1 MLNRWDDAEA
11 ARWADLGDLG
21 EITYGSRLVGADP
34 ALVLHGGGNTS
45 IKGVSSDVWGEPVP
59 TLWVKGSGWDLAT
72 IEPPGFAPLRLE
84 PVRRLAELA
93 ELSDTE
99 MVNQLRI
106 GLLDASAPN
115 PSVEAILHALLPHR
129 AVLHSHADAVLAL
142 TNTADGDAR
151 VRELWGRRVVV
162 VPYVM
167 PGFDLARRCADE
179 WQAQAHDGTE
189 AMVLLNH
196 GIFTFGETTRQAYD
210 SMVDVISEAE
220 QFLAQ
225 AGVPAF
231 GETAADRRERGGF
244 PDVALTGEAAA
255 KLNRAWAHYG
265 ETGDD
270 SLLEELWGSAGTS
283 APGASDYESAAELR
297 AAISAAAG
305 APMLLRA
312 VRDERADA
320 FCTRDDVASVAC
332 RGPATPDHIIRTKQF
347 PLVGRDVAG
356 FVEDY
361 RAYFERNVASRRAR
375 GIDVA
380 LTMLDP
386 APRVVLDPQLGL
398 WTAGRRAVD
407 CDIAADIYLH
417 TIDVICAAEA
427 LGGYLALSE
436 ADLFDVEYWELEQA
450 KLARAGTP
458 APMTGQVALVT
469 GASSGIGRAAADAL
483 AAAGAAVI
491 GVDLDD
497 EPEHATGAARRHVI
511 ADITDPDDM
520 AITVQDAVECFGGID
535 IVVAAAG
542 IFGPSAPLAALAGC
556 YVEEPDASTADRSPH
571 RDTDRSD
578 ADVAT
583 YRVRDA
589 TAELRA
595 EWQQTFD
602 INVNGTAN
610 TLAAAHWVLRHSP
623 TGGRVVIVGSK
634 NVPAPGRGAAAYS
647 ASKAALTQLGRVA
660 ALEWA
665 GDGITVN
672 VVHPDGVFDTGLWSD
687 ELIAERAAAYGL
699 TPEQYRKRNLLG
711 RELSSADVGA
721 LIAQMCGPAFA
732 HTTGAQIPQDGG
744 SDRVV

>member
-45 IKGVSSDVWGEPVP
+45 IKGHSSDAWGEPIP

-84 PVRRLAELA
+84 PVRRLAQLA

-142 TNTADGDAR
+142 TNTADGDAK
-151 VRELWGRRVVV
+151 VRELWGDRVVV

-167 PGFDLARRCADE
+167 PGFDLAQRCADE
-179 WQAQAHDGTE
+179 WQAQAHDRTE

-210 SMVDVISEAE
+210 SMVDLISEAE
-220 QFLAQ
+220 QCLTE
-225 AGVPAF
+225 AGVPSF
-231 GETAADRRERGGF
+231 GETDADR
-244 PDVALTGEAAA
+244 
-255 KLNRAWAHYG
+255 
-265 ETGDD
+265 
-270 SLLEELWGSAGTS
+270 LLEELWGRG
-283 APGASDYESAAELR
+283 GSAAPREGEHESIAGLR
-297 AAISAAAG
+297 AAISVAAG

-320 FCTRDDVASVAC
+320 FCARDDVASVAC

-347 PLVGRDVAG
+347 PMVGRDVFA

-361 RAYFERNVASRRAR
+361 RAYFERNSAR
-375 GIDVA
+375 HDSDA
-380 LTMLDP
+380 TLTMLDP
-386 APRVVLDPQLGL
+386 APRVVLDPHLGL

-427 LGGYLALSE
+427 LGGYVALSE

-458 APMTGQVALVT
+458 AALTGQVALVT

-483 AAAGAAVI
+483 AAAGAAVVGI
-491 GVDLDD
+491 DVAAAPPRTSGTARH
-497 EPEHATGAARRHVI
+497 HAVADVTDAGAVSAAI
-511 ADITDPDDM
+511 AG
-520 AITVQDAVECFGGID
+520 AVERFGGID

-542 IFGPSAPLAALAGC
+542 VFGPSARLEDLVGDAGLG
-556 YVEEPDASTADRSPH
+556 TA
-571 RDTDRSD
+571 
-578 ADVAT
+578 
-583 YRVRDA
+583 
-589 TAELRA
+589 
-595 EWQQTFD
+595 WQQTFD
-602 INVNGTAN
+602 INLSGAAN
-610 TLAAAHWVLRHSP
+610 TLSAAHRVLRHSS

-647 ASKAALTQLGRVA
+647 ASKAALTQLARVA

-699 TPEQYRKRNLLG
+699 TSEQYRKRNLLG

>member
-11 ARWADLGDLG
+11 ARWAELGDLG

-45 IKGVSSDVWGEPVP
+45 IKGASTDAWGEPVP

-84 PVRRLAELA
+84 PVHRLAELA

-106 GLLDASAPN
+106 HLLDASAPN
-115 PSVEAILHALLPHR
+115 PSVEAILHALLPQR

-142 TNTADGDAR
+142 TNTADGDTR
-151 VRELWGRRVVV
+151 VRDLWGDRAVV

-179 WQAQAHDGTE
+179 WQAQAHGGTE

-210 SMVDVISEAE
+210 SMIDRISEAE
-220 QFLAQ
+220 QCLAE
-225 AGVPAF
+225 AGVLSF
-231 GETAADRRERGGF
+231 GEIDASEAEGRGGRRVS
-244 PDVALTGEAAA
+244 PDNA
-255 KLNRAWAHYG
+255 
-265 ETGDD
+265 ETV
-270 SLLEELWGSAGTS
+270 
-283 APGASDYESAAELR
+283 AELR
-297 AAISAAAG
+297 AAISAATG
-305 APMLLRA
+305 VPMLLRA
-312 VRDERADA
+312 VHDERVEA
-320 FCTRDDVASVAC
+320 FCGRDDLASVAQ

-347 PLVGRDVAG
+347 PMVGRDVDA
-356 FVEDY
+356 FVERY
-361 RAYFERNVASRRAR
+361 RAYFERNCAR
-375 GIDVA
+375 NDEDGSNAA

-386 APRVVLDPQLGL
+386 APRVMLDPQLGL

-417 TIDVICAAEA
+417 TIDVIGAAEA
-427 LGGYLALSE
+427 LGGYVALGE

-458 APMTGQVALVT
+458 AALAGQVALVT
-469 GASSGIGRAAADAL
+469 GAASGIGRAAADAL
-483 AAAGAAVI
+483 AAAGSAVVGIDLAPAPEGTAGPARQHAVADVTDAAAVTSAVA
-491 GVDLDD
+491 G
-497 EPEHATGAARRHVI
+497 
-511 ADITDPDDM
+511 
-520 AITVQDAVECFGGID
+520 TVERFGGID

-542 IFGPSAPLAALAGC
+542 IFGPSAPL
-556 YVEEPDASTADRSPH
+556 EELVDGSGLGTA
-571 RDTDRSD
+571 
-578 ADVAT
+578 
-583 YRVRDA
+583 
-589 TAELRA
+589 
-595 EWQQTFD
+595 WQQTFD
-602 INVNGTAN
+602 INVSGTAN
-610 TLAAAHWVLRHSP
+610 TLAAAHRVMRHSP
-623 TGGRVVIVGSK
+623 SGGRAVIVGSK

-647 ASKAALTQLGRVA
+647 ASKAALTQLARVA

-665 GDGITVN
+665 SDGITVN
-672 VVHPDGVFDTGLWSD
+672 VVHPDGVFDTGLWSE
-687 ELIAERAAAYGL
+687 ELIAQRAASYGL
-699 TPEQYRKRNLLG
+699 TAEQYRRRNLLG
-711 RELSSADVGA
+711 RELASADVGA

>member
-1 MLNRWDDAEA
+1 MLNRWDADGAALWAE
-11 ARWADLGDLG
+11 LGDLG

-45 IKGVSSDVWGEPVP
+45 IKGRSTDAWGEPVP

-106 GLLDASAPN
+106 HLLDASAPN

-151 VRELWGRRVVV
+151 VRDLWSDRAVV

-196 GIFTFGETTRQAYD
+196 GIFTFGETARQAYD
-210 SMVDVISEAE
+210 SMIDRISEAE
-220 QFLAQ
+220 QCLAE
-225 AGVPAF
+225 AGVTSF
-231 GETAADRRERGGF
+231 GEIDANAAGGRGTRRVS
-244 PDVALTGEAAA
+244 PDAVETVAA
-255 KLNRAWAHYG
+255 
-265 ETGDD
+265 
-270 SLLEELWGSAGTS
+270 
-283 APGASDYESAAELR
+283 LR
-297 AAISAAAG
+297 AAVSAAAG

-312 VRDERADA
+312 VHDERAEE
-320 FCTRDDVASVAC
+320 FCGRDDLTSVAC

-347 PLVGRDVAG
+347 PMVGRDVAA
-356 FVEDY
+356 FVESY
-361 RAYFERNVASRRAR
+361 RSYFERNADSHAN
-375 GIDVA
+375 GEQ

-386 APRVVLDPQLGL
+386 APRVVLEPELGL

-417 TIDVICAAEA
+417 TIDVINASEA
-427 LGGYLALSE
+427 LGGYVALGE

-450 KLARAGTP
+450 KLARAGAP
-458 APMTGQVALVT
+458 AALAGQVALVT
-469 GASSGIGRAAADAL
+469 GAASGIGRAAAAAL
-483 AAAGAAVI
+483 ASAGAAVVGI
-491 GVDLDD
+491 DIDAGITHHDGGDSDRPSSLHGSAWLGI
-497 EPEHATGAARRHVI
+497 E
-511 ADITDPDDM
+511 ADVTDADAM
-520 AITVQDAVECFGGID
+520 TEAVAGAVERFGGID

-542 IFGPSAPLAALAGC
+542 IFGPSAPLGDLATEDGL
-556 YVEEPDASTADRSPH
+556 VTA
-571 RDTDRSD
+571 
-578 ADVAT
+578 
-583 YRVRDA
+583 
-589 TAELRA
+589 
-595 EWQQTFD
+595 WQQTFD
-602 INVNGTAN
+602 INVVGAAN
-610 TLAAAHWVLRHSP
+610 TLAAAHRVMQHSP
-623 TGGRVVIVGSK
+623 AGGRVVIVGSK
-634 NVPAPGRGAAAYS
+634 NVPAPGKGAAAYS
-647 ASKAALTQLGRVA
+647 ASKAALTQLARVA

-665 GDGITVN
+665 ADGITVN

-687 ELIAERAAAYGL
+687 ELIAERAASYGL
-699 TPEQYRKRNLLG
+699 TPEQYRRRNLLG
-711 RELSSADVGA
+711 RELASADVGA

>member
-45 IKGVSSDVWGEPVP
+45 IKGHSTDAWGEPVP
-59 TLWVKGSGWDLAT
+59 TLWVKGSGWDLAS

-84 PVRRLAELA
+84 PVRRLAQLS

-142 TNTADGDAR
+142 TNTADGDAK
-151 VRELWGRRVVV
+151 VRELWGDRVVV

-167 PGFDLARRCADE
+167 PGFDLAQRCADE
-179 WQAQAHDGTE
+179 WQAQAHDRTE

-210 SMVDVISEAE
+210 SMVDLISEAE
-220 QFLAQ
+220 QCLAE
-225 AGVPAF
+225 AGVPSF
-231 GETAADRRERGGF
+231 GETS
-244 PDVALTGEAAA
+244 
-255 KLNRAWAHYG
+255 
-265 ETGDD
+265 DD
-270 SLLEELWGSAGTS
+270 SLLEELWSSAGGA
-283 APGASDYESAAELR
+283 APTEGEHESIAGLR
-297 AAISAAAG
+297 AAISVAAG

-320 FCTRDDVASVAC
+320 FCARDDVASVAC

-347 PLVGRDVAG
+347 PMVGRDVDA

-361 RAYFERNVASRRAR
+361 RAYFERNSAR
-375 GIDVA
+375 HDEHGAQTA

-386 APRVVLDPQLGL
+386 APRVVLHPHLGL

-427 LGGYLALSE
+427 LGGYVALSE

-458 APMTGQVALVT
+458 AALTGQVALVT

-483 AAAGAAVI
+483 AAAGAAVVGI
-491 GVDLDD
+491 DV
-497 EPEHATGAARRHVI
+497 TGAPPRTSGTARHHAVADVTDSAAVSAAI
-511 ADITDPDDM
+511 AG
-520 AITVQDAVECFGGID
+520 AVERFGGID

-542 IFGPSAPLAALAGC
+542 VFGPSARLEDLVGDAGLG
-556 YVEEPDASTADRSPH
+556 TA
-571 RDTDRSD
+571 
-578 ADVAT
+578 
-583 YRVRDA
+583 
-589 TAELRA
+589 
-595 EWQQTFD
+595 WQQTFD
-602 INVNGTAN
+602 INVGGTAN
-610 TLAAAHWVLRHSP
+610 TIAAAHRLLRHSP

-647 ASKAALTQLGRVA
+647 ASKAALTQLARVA

-699 TPEQYRKRNLLG
+699 TAEQYRKRNLLG

>member
-1 MLNRWDDAEA
+1 MLNRWDDTDA
-11 ARWADLGDLG
+11 ARWAELGDLG
-21 EITYGSRLVGADP
+21 EITYGSRLVGADA

-45 IKGVSSDVWGEPVP
+45 VKGTSTDAWGEPVP

-106 GLLDASAPN
+106 HLLDASAPN

-142 TNTADGDAR
+142 TNTADGHER
-151 VRELWGRRVVV
+151 VRDLWSDRVVV

-167 PGFDLARRCADE
+167 PGFDLARRCAEE

-210 SMVDVISEAE
+210 SMIDRISEAE
-220 QFLAQ
+220 QSLAQ
-225 AGVPAF
+225 AGVPSF
-231 GETAADRRERGGF
+231 GEAGAGAADDRSTRNISPE
-244 PDVALTGEAAA
+244 DVEAVAQ
-255 KLNRAWAHYG
+255 
-265 ETGDD
+265 
-270 SLLEELWGSAGTS
+270 
-283 APGASDYESAAELR
+283 LR
-297 AAISAAAG
+297 AALSAAAG
-305 APMLLRA
+305 SPLLLRA
-312 VRDERADA
+312 VRNPRAEA
-320 FCTRDDVASVAC
+320 FCTRNDVASVAC

-347 PLVGRDVAG
+347 PMVGRDVDA
-356 FVEDY
+356 FVEGY
-361 RAYFERNVASRRAR
+361 RAYFERNSAR
-375 GIDVA
+375 HKADGSQA
-380 LTMLDP
+380 TLTMLDP

-417 TIDVICAAEA
+417 TIDVINAAEA
-427 LGGYLALSE
+427 LGGYVALSE

-450 KLARAGTP
+450 KLARAGAP
-458 APMTGQVALVT
+458 AALAGQVALVT
-469 GASSGIGRAAADAL
+469 GAASGIGRAAADAL
-483 AAAGAAVI
+483 AAAGAAVVGI
-491 GVDLDD
+491 DIDPAVAQTNDDDSGRLHGSPWLGVEADVTD
-497 EPEHATGAARRHVI
+497 ARAMTAAVASALER
-511 ADITDPDDM
+511 
-520 AITVQDAVECFGGID
+520 FGGID

-542 IFGPSAPLAALAGC
+542 IFGPSAPLGDLVDDSGL
-556 YVEEPDASTADRSPH
+556 STA
-571 RDTDRSD
+571 
-578 ADVAT
+578 
-583 YRVRDA
+583 
-589 TAELRA
+589 
-595 EWQQTFD
+595 WQQTFD
-602 INVNGTAN
+602 INVSGTAN
-610 TLAAAHWVLRHSP
+610 TLAAAHRVLRHSP
-623 TGGRVVIVGSK
+623 AGGRVVIVGSK

-647 ASKAALTQLGRVA
+647 ASKAALTQLARVA

-665 GDGITVN
+665 SDGITVN

-687 ELIAERAAAYGL
+687 ELIAQRAASYGL
-699 TPEQYRKRNLLG
+699 TSEQYRRRNLLG
-711 RELSSADVGA
+711 RELASADVGA

-732 HTTGAQIPQDGG
+732 HTTGAQVPQDGG

>member
-1 MLNRWDDAEA
+1 MLNRWDDTEA
-11 ARWADLGDLG
+11 TRWAELGDLG
-21 EITYGSRLVGADP
+21 EITYGSRLVGADA

-45 IKGVSSDVWGEPVP
+45 IKGDSTDAWGEPVP

-106 GLLDASAPN
+106 HLLDASAPN

-151 VRELWGRRVVV
+151 VRELWGGRVVV

-167 PGFDLARRCADE
+167 PGFDLARRCAGE
-179 WQAQAHDGTE
+179 WQAQAHDRTE

-210 SMVDVISEAE
+210 SMVDAISEAE

-231 GETAADRRERGGF
+231 GEIGAGARITTSPRRIS
-244 PDVALTGEAAA
+244 PDEV
-255 KLNRAWAHYG
+255 
-265 ETGDD
+265 ET
-270 SLLEELWGSAGTS
+270 
-283 APGASDYESAAELR
+283 AAELR

-305 APMLLRA
+305 TPMLLRA

-320 FCTRDDVASVAC
+320 FCAREDVASVAC

-356 FVEDY
+356 FGEGY
-361 RAYFERNVASRRAR
+361 RSYFERNDAR
-375 GIDVA
+375 HDSDA
-380 LTMLDP
+380 TLTMLDP

-427 LGGYLALSE
+427 LGGYVALSE

-458 APMTGQVALVT
+458 AALTGQVALVT

-483 AAAGAAVI
+483 AAAGAAVVGI
-491 GVDLDD
+491 DVAEAPPRTSGTARH
-497 EPEHATGAARRHVI
+497 HAVADVTDSGAVSAAI
-511 ADITDPDDM
+511 AG
-520 AITVQDAVECFGGID
+520 AVERFGGID

-542 IFGPSAPLAALAGC
+542 IFGPSARLEDLVGDAGLG
-556 YVEEPDASTADRSPH
+556 TA
-571 RDTDRSD
+571 
-578 ADVAT
+578 
-583 YRVRDA
+583 
-589 TAELRA
+589 
-595 EWQQTFD
+595 WQQTFD
-602 INVNGTAN
+602 INLSGAAN
-610 TLAAAHWVLRHSP
+610 TLSAAHRVLRHSS

-647 ASKAALTQLGRVA
+647 ASKAALTQLARVA

-665 GDGITVN
+665 TEGITVN

-687 ELIAERAAAYGL
+687 ELIEQRAAAYGL
-699 TPEQYRKRNLLG
+699 TPEQYRRRNLLG
-711 RELSSADVGA
+711 RELASADVGA

>member
-1 MLNRWDDAEA
+1 MLNRWDDAES
-11 ARWADLGDLG
+11 ARWAELGDLG

-45 IKGVSSDVWGEPVP
+45 VKGSSDDAWGHPVP

-84 PVRRLAELA
+84 PVRRLADLD

-106 GLLDASAPN
+106 HLLDASAPN
-115 PSVEAILHALLPHR
+115 PSVEAILHALLPQR

-151 VRELWGRRVVV
+151 VRDLWGNRVVV

-167 PGFDLARRCADE
+167 PGFDLARVCAAE

-210 SMVDVISEAE
+210 SMIDRISEAE
-220 QFLAQ
+220 QCLADN
-225 AGVPAF
+225 GVRSFDSGPSDAAPAPAASRI
-231 GETAADRRERGGF
+231 GAEVVET
-244 PDVALTGEAAA
+244 V
-255 KLNRAWAHYG
+255 
-265 ETGDD
+265 
-270 SLLEELWGSAGTS
+270 
-283 APGASDYESAAELR
+283 AELR
-297 AAISAAAG
+297 AAVSAAAG

-312 VRDERADA
+312 VNDERAEA
-320 FCTRDDVASVAC
+320 FCARDDLASVAQ

-347 PLVGRDVAG
+347 PMVDRDVAA
-356 FVEDY
+356 FVDGY
-361 RAYFERNVASRRAR
+361 RLYFERNAAR
-375 GIDVA
+375 HPGGDQ

-386 APRVVLDPQLGL
+386 APRVVLDPELGL

-407 CDIAADIYLH
+407 CDIAGDIYLH
-417 TIDVICAAEA
+417 TVDVICAAEA
-427 LGGYLALSE
+427 LGGYVALSE

-450 KLARAGTP
+450 KLARAG
-458 APMTGQVALVT
+458 APPTLAGQVALVT

-483 AAAGAAVI
+483 AGAGAAIVGI
-491 GVDLDD
+491 DLAPA
-497 EPEHATGAARRHVI
+497 PEGTAGTARHHAI
-511 ADITDPDDM
+511 ADVTDSG
-520 AITVQDAVECFGGID
+520 AVASAVAAAVERFGGID

-542 IFGPSAPLAALAGC
+542 IFGPSAALGDLAN
-556 YVEEPDASTADRSPH
+556 DASLGTA
-571 RDTDRSD
+571 
-578 ADVAT
+578 
-583 YRVRDA
+583 
-589 TAELRA
+589 
-595 EWQQTFD
+595 WQQTFD
-602 INVNGTAN
+602 INVSGTAN
-610 TLAAAHWVLRHSP
+610 TLSAAHRVLRHSP
-623 TGGRVVIVGSK
+623 AGGRVVIVGSK
-634 NVPAPGRGAAAYS
+634 NVPAPGRGAGAYS
-647 ASKAALTQLGRVA
+647 ASKAALTQLARVA

-665 GDGITVN
+665 PDGITVN

-687 ELIAERAAAYGL
+687 ELIDQRAAAYGL
-699 TPEQYRKRNLLG
+699 TSEQYRRRNLLG
-711 RELSSADVGA
+711 RELASADVGA

>member
-1 MLNRWDDAEA
+1 MLNRWNVDDA
-11 ARWADLGDLG
+11 ARWAELGDLG

-45 IKGVSSDVWGEPVP
+45 VKGHSTDAWGEPVP

-84 PVRRLAELA
+84 PVHRLAELA

-106 GLLDASAPN
+106 YLLDASAPN

-151 VRELWGRRVVV
+151 VRDLWGDRAVV

-196 GIFTFGETTRQAYD
+196 GIFTFGETTRHAYD
-210 SMVDVISEAE
+210 SMIDRISEAE
-220 QFLAQ
+220 QCLAD
-225 AGVPAF
+225 AGVTSF
-231 GETAADRRERGGF
+231 GESDASATEGRSARRVNADE
-244 PDVALTGEAAA
+244 V
-255 KLNRAWAHYG
+255 
-265 ETGDD
+265 ETV
-270 SLLEELWGSAGTS
+270 
-283 APGASDYESAAELR
+283 AELR
-297 AAISAAAG
+297 AAMSAAAG

-312 VRDERADA
+312 VHDERAEV
-320 FCTRDDVASVAC
+320 FCGRDDLVSVAQ

-347 PLVGRDVAG
+347 PMVGRDVAA
-356 FVEDY
+356 FVEGY
-361 RAYFERNVASRRAR
+361 CAYFERNCAR
-375 GIDVA
+375 HADGSQ

-386 APRVVLDPQLGL
+386 APRVVLEPELGL

-417 TIDVICAAEA
+417 TIDVINAAEA
-427 LGGYLALSE
+427 LGGYVALGE

-450 KLARAGTP
+450 KLARAGAP
-458 APMTGQVALVT
+458 AALAGQVALVT
-469 GASSGIGRAAADAL
+469 GAASGIGRAAAAAL
-483 AAAGAAVI
+483 AAAGAAVVGIDIDPAVTYDDDSGGRPPALHGSTWLGI
-491 GVDLDD
+491 GADVTDSD
-497 EPEHATGAARRHVI
+497 AMTAAV
-511 ADITDPDDM
+511 AG
-520 AITVQDAVECFGGID
+520 AVERFGGID

-542 IFGPSAPLAALAGC
+542 IFGPSAPLGDLATEDGL
-556 YVEEPDASTADRSPH
+556 VTA
-571 RDTDRSD
+571 
-578 ADVAT
+578 
-583 YRVRDA
+583 
-589 TAELRA
+589 
-595 EWQQTFD
+595 WQQTFD
-602 INVNGTAN
+602 INVSGAAN
-610 TLAAAHWVLRHSP
+610 TLAAAHRVLRHSP
-623 TGGRVVIVGSK
+623 TGGRVVVVGSK

-647 ASKAALTQLGRVA
+647 ASKAALTQLARVA

-665 GDGITVN
+665 PDGITVN

-687 ELIAERAAAYGL
+687 ELIAERAVSYGL
-699 TPEQYRKRNLLG
+699 TSEQYRRRNLLG
-711 RELSSADVGA
+711 RELVSADVGA

>member
-45 IKGVSSDVWGEPVP
+45 IKGHSTDAWGEPIP

-84 PVRRLAELA
+84 PVRRLAQLP

-142 TNTADGDAR
+142 TNTADGDAK
-151 VRELWGRRVVV
+151 VRELWGDRVVV

-167 PGFDLARRCADE
+167 PGFDLAQRCADE
-179 WQAQAHDGTE
+179 WQAQAHDRTE

-210 SMVDVISEAE
+210 SMVGLISEAE
-220 QFLAQ
+220 QCLAE
-225 AGVPAF
+225 AGAPSF
-231 GETAADRRERGGF
+231 S
-244 PDVALTGEAAA
+244 
-255 KLNRAWAHYG
+255 

-270 SLLEELWGSAGTS
+270 SLPEELWGSAG
-283 APGASDYESAAELR
+283 SAAPREGEHESIAGLR
-297 AAISAAAG
+297 AAISVAAG

-312 VRDERADA
+312 VRHERADA
-320 FCTRDDVASVAC
+320 FCARDDVASVAC

-347 PLVGRDVAG
+347 PMVGRDVDA

-361 RAYFERNVASRRAR
+361 RAYFERNSAR
-375 GIDVA
+375 HDEHGAQTA

-386 APRVVLDPQLGL
+386 APRVVLDPHLGL

-427 LGGYLALSE
+427 LGGYVALSE

-458 APMTGQVALVT
+458 APLTGQVALVT
-469 GASSGIGRAAADAL
+469 GASSGIGRATADAL
-483 AAAGAAVI
+483 AAAGAAVVGI
-491 GVDLDD
+491 DVAEAPPRSSGTARH
-497 EPEHATGAARRHVI
+497 HAVANVTDSGAVSAAI
-511 ADITDPDDM
+511 AN
-520 AITVQDAVECFGGID
+520 AVERFGGID

-542 IFGPSAPLAALAGC
+542 IFGPSARLEDFVGDAGLG
-556 YVEEPDASTADRSPH
+556 T
-571 RDTDRSD
+571 
-578 ADVAT
+578 
-583 YRVRDA
+583 
-589 TAELRA
+589 
-595 EWQQTFD
+595 EWRQTFD

-610 TLAAAHWVLRHSP
+610 TLAAAHRVLRHSP

-647 ASKAALTQLGRVA
+647 ASKAALTQLARVA

-665 GDGITVN
+665 SDGITVN

-687 ELIAERAAAYGL
+687 ELIAERAAAYEL
-699 TPEQYRKRNLLG
+699 TSEQYRKRNLLG

>member
-1 MLNRWDDAEA
+1 MLNRWDADEA
-11 ARWADLGDLG
+11 TRWAELGDLG

-45 IKGVSSDVWGEPVP
+45 IKGRSTDAWGEPVP

-106 GLLDASAPN
+106 HLLDASAPN

-151 VRELWGRRVVV
+151 VRDLWSDRVVV

-167 PGFDLARRCADE
+167 PGFDLARRCAEE

-196 GIFTFGETTRQAYD
+196 GIFTFGETTRQSYD
-210 SMVDVISEAE
+210 SMIDRISEAE
-220 QFLAQ
+220 QCLTQ
-225 AGVPAF
+225 AGVPSF
-231 GETAADRRERGGF
+231 GEAGAGAADDRSTRNISTEE
-244 PDVALTGEAAA
+244 V
-255 KLNRAWAHYG
+255 
-265 ETGDD
+265 ETV
-270 SLLEELWGSAGTS
+270 
-283 APGASDYESAAELR
+283 AELR
-297 AAISAAAG
+297 AALSAAAG
-305 APMLLRA
+305 VPVLLRA
-312 VRDERADA
+312 LRDPRAEA
-320 FCTRDDVASVAC
+320 FCTRNDVASVAC

-347 PLVGRDVAG
+347 PMVGRDVDA
-356 FVEDY
+356 FVEGY
-361 RAYFERNVASRRAR
+361 RAYFERNSAR
-375 GIDVA
+375 HDADGSQAA

-398 WTAGRRAVD
+398 RTAGRRAVD

-417 TIDVICAAEA
+417 TIDVIGAAET
-427 LGGYLALSE
+427 LGGYVALSE

-450 KLARAGTP
+450 KLAKAGTP
-458 APMTGQVALVT
+458 AALAGQVALVT
-469 GASSGIGRAAADAL
+469 GAASGIGRAAAEAL
-483 AAAGAAVI
+483 AAAGAAVVGI
-491 GVDLDD
+491 DLA
-497 EPEHATGAARRHVI
+497 PAPAGTTRPARHHAI
-511 ADITDPDDM
+511 ADVTDSG
-520 AITVQDAVECFGGID
+520 AVVRAVAAAVERFGGID

-542 IFGPSAPLAALAGC
+542 IFGPSAALGDLAD
-556 YVEEPDASTADRSPH
+556 DASLGA
-571 RDTDRSD
+571 
-578 ADVAT
+578 A
-583 YRVRDA
+583 
-589 TAELRA
+589 
-595 EWQQTFD
+595 WQQTFD
-602 INVNGTAN
+602 INVSGAAN
-610 TLAAAHWVLRHSP
+610 TLAAAHRVLGHSP
-623 TGGRVVIVGSK
+623 AGGRVVIVGSK

-647 ASKAALTQLGRVA
+647 ASKAALTQLARVA

-665 GDGITVN
+665 SDGITVN

-687 ELIAERAAAYGL
+687 ELIDQRAAAYGL
-699 TPEQYRKRNLLG
+699 TSEQYRRRNLLG
-711 RELSSADVGA
+711 RELASADVGA
-721 LIAQMCGPAFA
+721 LIAEMCGPAFA

>member
-45 IKGVSSDVWGEPVP
+45 IKGHSTDAWGEPVP

-84 PVRRLAELA
+84 PVRRLAQLPK
-93 ELSDTE
+93 LSDTE

-142 TNTADGDAR
+142 TNTADGDAK
-151 VRELWGRRVVV
+151 VRELWGDRVVV

-179 WQAQAHDGTE
+179 WRAQAHDRTE

-196 GIFTFGETTRQAYD
+196 GIFTFGQTTRQAYD
-210 SMVDVISEAE
+210 SMVDAISEAE
-220 QFLAQ
+220 QCLAE
-225 AGVPAF
+225 AGVPSF
-231 GETAADRRERGGF
+231 
-244 PDVALTGEAAA
+244 
-255 KLNRAWAHYG
+255 G

-270 SLLEELWGSAGTS
+270 SLPEELWGSAG
-283 APGASDYESAAELR
+283 SAAPTQGEHESIAGLR
-297 AAISAAAG
+297 AAISVAAG

-320 FCTRDDVASVAC
+320 FCARDDVASVAC

-347 PLVGRDVAG
+347 PMVGRDVDA

-361 RAYFERNVASRRAR
+361 RAYFERNSAR
-375 GIDVA
+375 HDEHGAQTA

-398 WTAGRRAVD
+398 WTAGCRAVD

-427 LGGYLALSE
+427 LGGYVALSE

-458 APMTGQVALVT
+458 AALAGQVALVT
-469 GASSGIGRAAADAL
+469 GAASGIGQAAAAAL
-483 AAAGAAVI
+483 ASQGAAVV
-491 GVDLDD
+491 GVDLD
-497 EPEHATGAARRHVI
+497 EGPGRAAGSTRRHVI
-511 ADITDPDDM
+511 ADVTDPDDM
-520 AITVQDAVECFGGID
+520 AIALQEAVECFGGVD

-556 YVEEPDASTADRSPH
+556 DVEEPDASEADRSSHLDPE
-571 RDTDRSD
+571 RTD
-578 ADVAT
+578 AEGTAF
-583 YRVRDA
+583 RVRDA
-589 TAELRA
+589 TLELRA

-602 INVNGTAN
+602 INVSGTAN
-610 TLAAAHWVLRHSP
+610 TIAAAHRLLRHSP

-647 ASKAALTQLGRVA
+647 ASKAALTQLARVA

-699 TPEQYRKRNLLG
+699 TSEQYRKRNLLG

>member
-1 MLNRWDDAEA
+1 MLNRWDDAES
-11 ARWADLGDLG
+11 ARWAELGDLG

-45 IKGVSSDVWGEPVP
+45 IKGASTDAWGEPVP

-84 PVRRLAELA
+84 PVHRLAELA

-106 GLLDASAPN
+106 HLLDASAPN

-142 TNTADGDAR
+142 TNTANGDAR
-151 VRELWGRRVVV
+151 VRELWGDRAVV

-210 SMVDVISEAE
+210 SMINRISEAE
-220 QFLAQ
+220 QCLTE
-225 AGVPAF
+225 AGVTSF
-231 GETAADRRERGGF
+231 GETGAGAAGDRSTSRIS
-244 PDVALTGEAAA
+244 PDEV
-255 KLNRAWAHYG
+255 
-265 ETGDD
+265 ETV
-270 SLLEELWGSAGTS
+270 TK
-283 APGASDYESAAELR
+283 LR
-297 AAISAAAG
+297 AALSAAAG

-312 VRDERADA
+312 VRDPRAEA
-320 FCTRDDVASVAC
+320 FCARDDLASVAR
-332 RGPATPDHIIRTKQF
+332 RGPTTPDHIIRTKQF
-347 PLVGRDVAG
+347 PMVGRDVDA
-356 FVEDY
+356 FVEGY
-361 RAYFERNVASRRAR
+361 RAYFERNGAR
-375 GIDVA
+375 HDADGSQA
-380 LTMLDP
+380 TLTMLDP
-386 APRVVLDPQLGL
+386 APRVVLDSQLGL

-417 TIDVICAAEA
+417 TINVINAAEA
-427 LGGYLALSE
+427 LGGYVALGE

-450 KLARAGTP
+450 KLARAGAP
-458 APMTGQVALVT
+458 AALAGQVALIT
-469 GASSGIGRAAADAL
+469 GAASGIGQAAAAAL

-491 GVDLDD
+491 GIDIDPAVAHADD
-497 EPEHATGAARRHVI
+497 SHSGRPHGSAWHGIEADVTDASAMTAAVTGA
-511 ADITDPDDM
+511 
-520 AITVQDAVECFGGID
+520 VERFGGID
-535 IVVAAAG
+535 MVVAAAG
-542 IFGPSAPLAALAGC
+542 IFGPSAPLGDLA
-556 YVEEPDASTADRSPH
+556 DD
-571 RDTDRSD
+571 
-578 ADVAT
+578 
-583 YRVRDA
+583 
-589 TAELRA
+589 AELGIA
-595 EWQQTFD
+595 WQQTFD
-602 INVNGTAN
+602 INVSGAAN
-610 TLAAAHWVLRHSP
+610 TLAAAHRVLQNSP
-623 TGGRVVIVGSK
+623 AGGRVVIVGSK

-647 ASKAALTQLGRVA
+647 ASKAALTQLARVA

-665 GDGITVN
+665 ADGITVN

-687 ELIAERAAAYGL
+687 ELIAQRAAAYGL
-699 TPEQYRKRNLLG
+699 TSEQYRQRNLLG
-711 RELSSADVGA
+711 RELASADVGA
-721 LIAQMCGPAFA
+721 LIAHMCGPAFA

>member
-1 MLNRWDDAEA
+1 MLNRWDDAKA
-11 ARWADLGDLG
+11 ARWAESGDLG

-45 IKGVSSDVWGEPVP
+45 IKGHSSDVWGEPVP

-72 IEPPGFAPLRLE
+72 IEPPGFAPLCLE

-106 GLLDASAPN
+106 HLLDASAPN

-142 TNTADGDAR
+142 TNTADGNAR
-151 VRELWGRRVVV
+151 VRELWGDRVVV

-179 WQAQAHDGTE
+179 WRAQAHDRTE

-196 GIFTFGETTRQAYD
+196 GIFTFGETVREAYD
-210 SMVDVISEAE
+210 AMIERISEAE
-220 QFLAQ
+220 QCLAD
-225 AGVPAF
+225 AGVPSF
-231 GETAADRRERGGF
+231 GEA
-244 PDVALTGEAAA
+244 
-255 KLNRAWAHYG
+255 
-265 ETGDD
+265 GDD
-270 SLLEELWGSAGTS
+270 SPPEKPRGSADTA
-283 APGASDYESAAELR
+283 APAAGEYESVAELR

-305 APMLLRA
+305 APMLLHA
-312 VRDERADA
+312 VHDERAEA
-320 FCTRDDVASVAC
+320 FCARDDVASVAC

-347 PLVGRDVAG
+347 PMVGRDVG
-356 FVEDY
+356 SFVEDY
-361 RAYFERNVASRRAR
+361 RAYFERNLASRRAR
-375 GIDVA
+375 GADAA

-407 CDIAADIYLH
+407 CDISADIYLH

-427 LGGYLALSE
+427 LGGYVALSE

-458 APMTGQVALVT
+458 APLTGQVALVT

-483 AAAGAAVI
+483 AAAGAAVV
-491 GVDLDD
+491 GVDLNDV
-497 EPEHATGAARRHVI
+497 PEHAAGTARRHVI
-511 ADITDPDDM
+511 ADITDPDHM
-520 AITVQDAVECFGGID
+520 AITVQDSVECFGGID

-542 IFGPSAPLAALAGC
+542 IFGPSAPLTALAGC
-556 YVEEPDASTADRSPH
+556 DVEEPDASTAGRPHHPDAERSG
-571 RDTDRSD
+571 
-578 ADVAT
+578 ADVVT

-589 TAELRA
+589 TAELRT

-602 INVNGTAN
+602 INVTGTAN
-610 TLAAAHWVLRHSP
+610 TLAAAHRVIRHSP
-623 TGGRVVIVGSK
+623 AGGRVVIVGSK

-647 ASKAALTQLGRVA
+647 ASKAALTQLARVA

-665 GDGITVN
+665 SDGITVN

-687 ELIAERAAAYGL
+687 ELIEQRAAAYGL
-699 TPEQYRKRNLLG
+699 TPDQYRRRNLLG
-711 RELSSADVGA
+711 RELASADVGA

>member
-1 MLNRWDDAEA
+1 MLNRWDADEA
-11 ARWADLGDLG
+11 TRWAELGDLG

-45 IKGVSSDVWGEPVP
+45 IKGRSTDAWGESVP

-106 GLLDASAPN
+106 HLLDASAPN

-142 TNTADGDAR
+142 TNTADGDAW
-151 VRELWGRRVVV
+151 VRDLWGDRAVV

-196 GIFTFGETTRQAYD
+196 GIFTFGETARQAYD
-210 SMVDVISEAE
+210 SMINRISEAE
-220 QFLAQ
+220 QCLAE
-225 AGVPAF
+225 AGVLSF
-231 GETAADRRERGGF
+231 GDIAAERRERGRVA
-244 PDVALTGEAAA
+244 DVALTGEAAA
-255 KLNRAWAHYG
+255 RLNRAWAHHD

-270 SLLEELWGSAGTS
+270 SLPEELWGSSSGDPTAGE
-283 APGASDYESAAELR
+283 YESVAELR
-297 AAISAAAG
+297 VVISAAAG
-305 APMLLRA
+305 TPLLLRA
-312 VRDERADA
+312 VRDQRTEA
-320 FCTRDDVASVAC
+320 FCARNDLAAVAQ

-347 PLVGRDVAG
+347 PMVGRDVNA
-356 FVEDY
+356 FVEGY
-361 RAYFERNVASRRAR
+361 RAYFERNAARHTSDGSRAP
-375 GIDVA
+375 

-398 WTAGRRAVD
+398 WTVGRRAVD
-407 CDIAADIYLH
+407 CDIAADIYRH
-417 TIDVICAAEA
+417 TIDVINAAET
-427 LGGYLALSE
+427 LGGYVALGE

-450 KLARAGTP
+450 KLAQAGAP
-458 APMTGQVALVT
+458 AGLAGQVALVT
-469 GASSGIGRAAADAL
+469 GAASGIGQAAAAAL
-483 AAAGAAVI
+483 ASAGAAVVGI
-491 GVDLDD
+491 DIDAGITHEDGGDSDRPSSLHGSAWLGI
-497 EPEHATGAARRHVI
+497 E
-511 ADITDPDDM
+511 ADVTDADAM
-520 AITVQDAVECFGGID
+520 TEAVADAVERFGGID

-542 IFGPSAPLAALAGC
+542 IFGPSAPL
-556 YVEEPDASTADRSPH
+556 EELVDDSGLGTA
-571 RDTDRSD
+571 
-578 ADVAT
+578 
-583 YRVRDA
+583 
-589 TAELRA
+589 
-595 EWQQTFD
+595 WQQTFD
-602 INVNGTAN
+602 INVSGAAN
-610 TLAAAHWVLRHSP
+610 TLAAAHRVMRHSP
-623 TGGRVVIVGSK
+623 AGGRVVIVGSK
-634 NVPAPGRGAAAYS
+634 NVPAPGKGAAAYS
-647 ASKAALTQLGRVA
+647 ASKAALTQLARVA

-665 GDGITVN
+665 PDGITVN

-687 ELIAERAAAYGL
+687 ELIAQRAVSYGL
-699 TPEQYRKRNLLG
+699 TPEQYRRRNLLS
-711 RELSSADVGA
+711 RELASADVGA

>member
-1 MLNRWDDAEA
+1 MLNRWDDAES
-11 ARWADLGDLG
+11 ARWAELGDLG

-45 IKGVSSDVWGEPVP
+45 LKGASTDAWGEPVA

-93 ELSDTE
+93 ELPDTE

-106 GLLDASAPN
+106 HLLDASAPN

-142 TNTADGDAR
+142 TNTANGDAR
-151 VRELWGRRVVV
+151 VRDLWGDRAVV

-167 PGFDLARRCADE
+167 PGFDLARRCAEE

-196 GIFTFGETTRQAYD
+196 GIFTFGETARQAYD
-210 SMVDVISEAE
+210 SMIDRISEAE
-220 QFLAQ
+220 QCLAE
-225 AGVPAF
+225 AGVTSF
-231 GETAADRRERGGF
+231 G
-244 PDVALTGEAAA
+244 DV
-255 KLNRAWAHYG
+255 
-265 ETGDD
+265 
-270 SLLEELWGSAGTS
+270 GTS
-283 APGASDYESAAELR
+283 AAEGRSARGVSPDDVETVAELR
-297 AAISAAAG
+297 AAVSAAAG
-305 APMLLRA
+305 APLLLRA
-312 VRDERADA
+312 VRDERAEA
-320 FCTRDDVASVAC
+320 FCARDDLASVAK
-332 RGPATPDHIIRTKQF
+332 RGPATPDHVIRTKQF
-347 PLVGRDVAG
+347 PMVGSDVAS
-356 FVEDY
+356 FVDGY
-361 RAYFERNVASRRAR
+361 RAYFERNAAR
-375 GIDVA
+375 HAGGDP

-427 LGGYLALSE
+427 LGGYVALGE

-450 KLARAGTP
+450 KLARAGAP
-458 APMTGQVALVT
+458 AALAGQVALVT

-483 AAAGAAVI
+483 AAAGAAI
-491 GVDLDD
+491 AGIDLAPA
-497 EPEHATGAARRHVI
+497 PEGTAGSARHDIV
-511 ADITDPDDM
+511 ADVTDAR
-520 AITVQDAVECFGGID
+520 AITAAVAGAVERFGGVD

-542 IFGPSAPLAALAGC
+542 IFGPSAPLGDLA
-556 YVEEPDASTADRSPH
+556 D
-571 RDTDRSD
+571 D
-578 ADVAT
+578 ADLGA
-583 YRVRDA
+583 A
-589 TAELRA
+589 
-595 EWQQTFD
+595 WQQTFD
-602 INVNGTAN
+602 VNVSGAAN
-610 TLAAAHWVLRHSP
+610 TLAAAHRVLQHSP
-623 TGGRVVIVGSK
+623 AGGRVVIVGSK
-634 NVPAPGRGAAAYS
+634 NVPAPGRGAGAYS
-647 ASKAALTQLGRVA
+647 ASKAALTQLARVA

-665 GDGITVN
+665 SDGITVN

-687 ELIAERAAAYGL
+687 ELIAQRAASYGL
-699 TPEQYRKRNLLG
+699 TPDQYRRRNLLG
-711 RELSSADVGA
+711 HELSSADVGA

-744 SDRVV
+744 SERVI

>member
-1 MLNRWDDAEA
+1 MLNRWDADGA
-11 ARWADLGDLG
+11 ARWAELGDLG

-45 IKGVSSDVWGEPVP
+45 IKGHSTDAWDEPVP

-106 GLLDASAPN
+106 HLLDASAPN

-142 TNTADGDAR
+142 TNTADGEAR
-151 VRELWGRRVVV
+151 VRRLWGDRAVV

-167 PGFDLARRCADE
+167 PGFDLARRCADQ

-210 SMVDVISEAE
+210 SMIDRISEAE
-220 QFLAQ
+220 QCLAK
-225 AGVPAF
+225 AGVTSF
-231 GETAADRRERGGF
+231 
-244 PDVALTGEAAA
+244 
-255 KLNRAWAHYG
+255 G

-270 SLLEELWGSAGTS
+270 SLLQELWGSTDAGALPADEVETV
-283 APGASDYESAAELR
+283 AELR

-305 APMLLRA
+305 TPMLLRA
-312 VRDERADA
+312 VHDEQAEA

-347 PLVGRDVAG
+347 PMVGRDVDA
-356 FVEDY
+356 FVDGY
-361 RAYFERNVASRRAR
+361 RAYFERNAAR
-375 GIDVA
+375 HTDGGSPSSHGSHEYGTSQSS

-386 APRVVLDPQLGL
+386 APRVVLEPELGL
-398 WTAGRRAVD
+398 WTAGRRAAD

-417 TIDVICAAEA
+417 TIDVINAAEA
-427 LGGYLALSE
+427 LGGYVALGE

-450 KLARAGTP
+450 KLARAGAP
-458 APMTGQVALVT
+458 AGLAGQVALVT
-469 GASSGIGRAAADAL
+469 GAASGIGRAAAAAL
-483 AAAGAAVI
+483 AAAGAAVVGIDIDPAITGDDDDDSGDRQRALHGPAWLGI
-491 GVDLDD
+491 G
-497 EPEHATGAARRHVI
+497 
-511 ADITDPDDM
+511 ADVTDPEAM
-520 AITVQDAVECFGGID
+520 TAAVAGAVERFGGID

-542 IFGPSAPLAALAGC
+542 IFGPSAPLGDLATEDGL
-556 YVEEPDASTADRSPH
+556 VTA
-571 RDTDRSD
+571 
-578 ADVAT
+578 
-583 YRVRDA
+583 
-589 TAELRA
+589 
-595 EWQQTFD
+595 WQQTFD
-602 INVNGTAN
+602 INVIGTAN
-610 TLAAAHWVLRHSP
+610 TLAAAHRVMQHSP

-634 NVPAPGRGAAAYS
+634 NVPAPGKGAAAYS
-647 ASKAALTQLGRVA
+647 ASKAALTQLARVA

-665 GDGITVN
+665 SDGITVN
-672 VVHPDGVFDTGLWSD
+672 IVHPDGVFDTGLWSD
-687 ELIAERAAAYGL
+687 ELIAERAASYGL
-699 TPEQYRKRNLLG
+699 TSEQYRRRNLLG
-711 RELSSADVGA
+711 RELASADVGA